1 MRRIR
6 SLRPGSTPEQ
16 DDMGMSVHARKV
28 IPALGAFATF
38 AAIAAS
44 TASAAHSTQA
54 GPGPIR
60 ITDVQTS
67 YSFIRGRTRAHGAGA
82 VELVKQRLYNPS
94 ISSKPIGRSTLM
106 CTYFDPHDRTCVGT
120 YFLPKGSLV
129 VTGTIQ
135 SRLIY
140 EIAVVGGTG
149 LYAND
154 RGTLTVTS
162 TRLRPVRHEVLVFRL
177 TN

>member
-1 MRRIR
+1 
-6 SLRPGSTPEQ
+6 
-16 DDMGMSVHARKV
+16 MSVHARNV
-28 IPALGAFATF
+28 IPTLGALAVI
-38 AAIAAS
+38 AAIV
-44 TASAAHSTQA
+44 ASAASGASSTSQR
-54 GPGPIR
+54 PGQIR

-67 YSFIRGRTRAHGAGA
+67 YSFVRGQSRAHGAGA

-120 YFLPKGSLV
+120 YFLPKGSIV
-129 VTGTIQ
+129 VAGTIQ

-140 EIAVVGGTG
+140 EIPVVGGTG
-149 LYAND
+149 LYTND

-177 TN
+177 AD

>member
-1 MRRIR
+1 
-6 SLRPGSTPEQ
+6 
-16 DDMGMSVHARKV
+16 MGMSVHARHV
-28 IPALGAFATF
+28 IPALGAI
-38 AAIAAS
+38 AAIAAIGVAP
-44 TASAAHSTQA
+44 ASGANSASQTR
-54 GPGPIR
+54 PGQIR

-67 YSFIRGRTRAHGAGA
+67 YSFVRSRTRPHGAGA

-94 ISSKPIGRSTLM
+94 ISSKPIGRSTLV

-140 EIAVVGGTG
+140 EIPVVGGTG
-149 LYAND
+149 VYAND

-177 TN
+177 TD

>member
-1 MRRIR
+1 
-6 SLRPGSTPEQ
+6 
-16 DDMGMSVHARKV
+16 MGVHARKV
-28 IPALGAFATF
+28 IPALGAI
-38 AAIAAS
+38 AAIAAIGAS
-44 TASAAHSTQA
+44 TASGANSTSPK
-54 GPGPIR
+54 GPGQIR

-67 YSFIRGRTRAHGAGA
+67 YSLVRGRTRPHGAGA

-129 VTGTIQ
+129 VAGTIQ

-140 EIAVVGGTG
+140 EIPVVGGTG
-149 LYAND
+149 VYTND

-177 TN
+177 TD

>member
-1 MRRIR
+1 
-6 SLRPGSTPEQ
+6 
-16 DDMGMSVHARKV
+16 MGMSVHARKV
-28 IPALGAFATF
+28 IPALGAIVAT
-38 AAIAAS
+38 AAIGAS
-44 TASAAHSTQA
+44 TASGANSTSQT

-67 YSFIRGRTRAHGAGA
+67 YSLVRGQRRAHGAGA

-106 CTYFDPHDRTCVGT
+106 CTYFDPRDRTCMGT

-129 VTGTIQ
+129 VAGTIQ

-140 EIAVVGGTG
+140 EIPVVGGTG
-149 LYAND
+149 LYTND

-177 TN
+177 SD

>member
-1 MRRIR
+1 M
-6 SLRPGSTPEQ
+6 
-16 DDMGMSVHARKV
+16 
-28 IPALGAFATF
+28 PALGAIAVIS
-38 AAIAAS
+38 AIAAS
-44 TASAAHSTQA
+44 TASSANSGSPR
-54 GPGPIR
+54 GPGQIR

-67 YSFIRGRTRAHGAGA
+67 YSFVRGQRRAHGAGA

-120 YFLPKGSLV
+120 YYLPKGSIV
-129 VTGTIQ
+129 VAGTIQ

-140 EIAVVGGTG
+140 EIPVVGGTG
-149 LYAND
+149 VYTSD

-162 TRLRPVRHEVLVFRL
+162 TRLHPVRHEVLVFRL
-177 TN
+177 AD